1 MSKKRSKATSGKP
14 LWPFYEC
21 WISQD
26 WQDPN
31 EITQILVARRA
42 GSGQVAYAIFLVDLG
57 CLGIKNADA
66 GVMDSTFEYEQ
77 ELREVIFATQPLEP
91 CSLDLAAKVVHEAI
105 AYARRLGFT
114 PHKDTR
120 KALKL
125 IQDAQPDRVS
135 DTIPLGDGTGKPFY
149 LAGPF
154 DNVTSVLAKLDH
166 KVGAGNYDYVVPDAD
181 DPWGF

>member
-1 MSKKRSKATSGKP
+1 VSKKRSKATSGKP
-14 LWPFYEC
+14 LWPFYEG

-26 WQDPN
+26 WQEPD

-42 GSGQVAYAIFLVDLG
+42 GSGQLAYAIFLIDLG
-57 CLGIKNADA
+57 CLGVKNADA
-66 GVMDSTFEYEQ
+66 GVIDSVLEYEQ
-77 ELREVIFATQPLEP
+77 DLREVIFTSQPLEP

-125 IQDAQPDRVS
+125 IQDARPDRADDPV
-135 DTIPLGDGTGKPFY
+135 PLGDGTGKPFY
-149 LAGPF
+149 VAGPY
-154 DNVTSVLAKLDH
+154 DNSAWVLAKLDRT
-166 KVGAGNYDYVVPDAD
+166 VGPGNYAYLVPTIEE
-181 DPWGF
+181 P